1 MPNLI
6 ELNIFKIKDLE
17 LPCSILLNLK
27 SLSLNNITYLKFI
40 TNENKISLPKL
51 KYLYINNI
59 SLHVEN
65 KIKIYLD
72 NLEYLDLRVKEQD
85 GIGFDNNNNKSGFYK
100 DNTINNLNNI
110 FDLQFLEIYDIDT
123 NKYKDDDEFHYD
135 PDVFNYLIEVFN
147 NPEKLF
153 KEQNI
158 NKYNYFN
165 FEIYHEYYHVCG
177 SFHCNFKF
185 TYKYL
190 FSKTKSNK
198 YLFKTIY
205 TYGCDYE
212 GSLIEYIEKEERY
225 CEKIDYNNYYFINKD
240 IKKKVEI
247 TIFYQK

>member
-1 MPNLI
+1 M
-6 ELNIFKIKDLE
+6 
-17 LPCSILLNLK
+17 
-27 SLSLNNITYLKFI
+27 
-40 TNENKISLPKL
+40 
-51 KYLYINNI
+51 
-59 SLHVEN
+59 
-65 KIKIYLD
+65 
-72 NLEYLDLRVKEQD
+72 
-85 GIGFDNNNNKSGFYK
+85 
-100 DNTINNLNNI
+100 
-110 FDLQFLEIYDIDT
+110 EIYDIDT

-135 PDVFNYLIEVFN
+135 PDVFNYLIEAFD

-198 YLFKTIY
+198 YLFKTIK

-240 IKKKVEI
+240 IKLGGDNYFLPEINDYENINSFNVVEKKSCYDDPKNHGKRFLEI
-247 TIFYQK
+247 IHMVINIIYIF